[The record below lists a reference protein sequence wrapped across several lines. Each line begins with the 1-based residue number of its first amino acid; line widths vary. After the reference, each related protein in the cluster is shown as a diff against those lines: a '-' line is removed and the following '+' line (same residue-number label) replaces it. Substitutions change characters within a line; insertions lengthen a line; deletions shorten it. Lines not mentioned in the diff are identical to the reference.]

1 MPKLDGTQIADRLRG
16 RLEDLQQGKEVAAK
30 DIRVLLSDEQEAAM
44 DAAWSEQQ
52 ALRKIKRARTKD
64 EEVTLGW
71 KSKRE
76 IQIEAYEKAIAEAD
90 DGMLETLE
98 EMQRKAE
105 VRQARIYM
113 QSYSKAI
120 EEGKTGEVA
129 KSFANS
135 NLTRA
140 GIKRVDGQ
148 VVGHLNARDKEIWEM
163 ERKLQ
168 KRSDDEMDGYE
179 REQIELLKA
188 HEKAVVENR
197 KKQGG

>member
-64 EEVTLGW
+64 EEVALGW

-76 IQIEAYEKAIAEAD
+76 IQIEAYEKAISEAD

-120 EEGKTGEVA
+120 EEGKAEEVA
-129 KSFANS
+129 KSFANN

-140 GIKRVDGQ
+140 GLKRVDGQ
-148 VVGHLNARDKEIWEM
+148 VVGHLNVRDKEIWEM
-163 ERKLQ
+163 ERQ
-168 KRSDDEMDGYE
+168 IQQRAEDEMDNYE

>member
-16 RLEDLQQGKEVAAK
+16 RLEDLQKGKEVAAK

-44 DAAWSEQQ
+44 DAAWIEQQ

-64 EEVTLGW
+64 EEVALGW

-90 DGMLETLE
+90 DGMLETLD

-129 KSFANS
+129 KNVANN

-140 GIKRVDGQ
+140 GLKRVDGQ

-163 ERKLQ
+163 ERQ
-168 KRSDDEMDGYE
+168 IQQRAEHEMDDYE

-188 HEKAVVENR
+188 HAKAVVENR